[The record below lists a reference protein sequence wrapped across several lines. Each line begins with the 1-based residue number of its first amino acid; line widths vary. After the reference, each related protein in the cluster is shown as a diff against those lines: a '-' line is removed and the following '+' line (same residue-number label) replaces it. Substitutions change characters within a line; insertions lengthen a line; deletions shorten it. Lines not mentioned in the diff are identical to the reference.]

1 MLSDNKTR
9 DYATVVDLQAH
20 RRGRL
25 ERSGHDPRSVALRL
39 LAETGSAPA
48 WNDYTDGA
56 SDWDDW
62 GDAA

>member
-1 MLSDNKTR
+1 MASINNIRR
-9 DYATVVDLQAH
+9 DSNVIDLQAH

-25 ERSGHDPRSVALRL
+25 ERAGLDPLAVAVHL
-39 LAETGSAPA
+39 LAETGSAPM
-48 WNDYTDGA
+48 WNDYSDV